1 MKNFGGIE
9 IIMIAALALMILA
22 STSASNTNRNRN
34 YMNLNKFKIISIIM
48 LMLLTIPSV
57 SAIVTN
63 IIASEDT
70 FSYFQT
76 PDANMGGNKEVSVW
90 NYYGRQSDFAYI
102 KFANISGTGSPNI
115 PSNSNINSAT
125 MWLYTRAGESQ
136 TITFYTPSA
145 SWTESG
151 LSWNNQPSPV
161 TPYASVAQDGSTA
174 HWTSV
179 DVTNIVRKWNDGT
192 ITNNGLVAL
201 SDGGGASASTD
212 WRSKENITNKPYIS
226 VDYTAS
232 SQPVTTPSPTTP
244 APTATSTLT
253 PIPCSTS
260 TSSVNL
266 HGEKTDVI
274 IGENVL
280 LKLSAI
286 NIIGN
291 PIMHVQVIIIP
302 PNGWS
307 VTSSE
312 FSKSGAGQYVTM
324 YDLKPVDGS
333 RDIEV
338 NIMPNQIGDNFEVK
352 GRIIYYLGDDLST
365 KEDCTLNLP
374 IKVRKEPVQ
383 IPLSGSADVPAK
395 LPGFGGGI
403 AIIEILFIAIYIRKR
418 F

>member
-1 MKNFGGIE
+1 M
-9 IIMIAALALMILA
+9 
-22 STSASNTNRNRN
+22 S
-34 YMNLNKFKIISIIM
+34 LNKFKTIRIIM
-48 LMLLTIPSV
+48 LMLMTIPLV
-57 SAIVTN
+57 SATVTN

-70 FSYFQT
+70 YSYFLT
-76 PDANMGGNKEVSVW
+76 PDANMGGNTEVSVW
-90 NYYGRQSDFAYI
+90 NYYGRQSDYAYI

-145 SWTESG
+145 SWTESS
-151 LSWNNQPSPV
+151 LTWNNQPSPV
-161 TPYASVAQDGSTA
+161 TPYALVAQDGSTA

-179 DVTNIVRKWNDGT
+179 DVTNIVHKWNDGT

-212 WRSKENITNKPYIS
+212 WRSKENLTNKPYIL
-226 VDYTAS
+226 VDFTAPS
-232 SQPVTTPSPTTP
+232 SPPPSPTTP
-244 APTATSTLT
+244 APTETLTST
-253 PIPCSTS
+253 PNPCSTS

-352 GRIIYYLGDDLST
+352 GRIIYYFGDDLST
-365 KEDCTLNLP
+365 KEDCTLKLP
-374 IKVRKEPVQ
+374 IKVKENSTTNPSPTSTTMPQ
-383 IPLSGSADVPAK
+383 PPT
-395 LPGFGGGI
+395 PGLTLTLWI
-403 AIIEILFIAIYIRKR
+403 SILILFLICVLYFKYTKLQGRR
-418 F
+418 